1 MDGRNDVYRH
11 YVRCL
16 CMSIN
21 CEKCSVEMQQLT
33 QGMTDYQWYKDYYCP
48 TCKRTVVKLDK
59 NQKTNAQKLREGM
72 F

>member
-48 TCKRTVVKLDK
+48 VCKRTVVKLDK
-59 NQKTNAQKLREGM
+59 NQKTNAERLTERM